1 MSILLVCQH
10 RESESWYAAF
20 KEKNPDLDIQ
30 VYPDVDDAEGIEFAI
45 SWRHPEGLYKDF
57 PNLKVIASMGA
68 GVHHVLKDKTIPE
81 DVEITRIVDE
91 NLTRDMSDF
100 ALLNTLFHIRNYN
113 FYIGNQQEKEWE
125 TKAYQQPQK
134 TKVGI
139 LGLGVLGRAVAEKLH
154 KNNFQV
160 SGWSKSKKKSD
171 AFESYTAD
179 QFDDF
184 IAERDI
190 LICLLPLTEDT
201 EGILNYK
208 NLKKL
213 PRGAKLINLARG
225 QHLVENDLIQLLDE
239 GHLESAILDVFQEE
253 PLPKESQFWAHPKV
267 LITPHVASMT
277 DPQSVVDQ
285 IYTNIQN
292 VKSGKALLN
301 RVDRSKKY

>member
-10 RESESWYAAF
+10 RESKSWYNAF
-20 KEKNPDLDIQ
+20 KEKNPDLNIQ
-30 VYPDVDDAEGIEFAI
+30 VYPEVDDPEKVEFAI
-45 SWRHPEGLYKDF
+45 SWRHPEGIYKDY

-81 DVEITRIVDE
+81 HVEITRIVDE

-100 ALLNTLFHIRNYN
+100 ALLNTLFHIRDYN
-113 FYIGNQQEKEWE
+113 FYIGKQREKKWE

-139 LGLGVLGRAVAEKLH
+139 LGLGVLGRAVAEKLY
-154 KNNFQV
+154 KNDFQV
-160 SGWSKSKKKSD
+160 SGWSKSKKESD
-171 AFESYTAD
+171 AFDSYTAD

-184 IAERDI
+184 AAELDI
-190 LICLLPLTEDT
+190 IICLLPLTEDT

-213 PRGAKLINLARG
+213 PRSAKLINLARG
-225 QHLVENDLIQLLDE
+225 QHLVDDDLIQLLDE
-239 GHLESAILDVFQEE
+239 EHLESAILDVFQEE
-253 PLPKESQFWAHPKV
+253 PLPKESQFWSHPKV
-267 LITPHVASMT
+267 LVTPHVASMT

-285 IYTNIQN
+285 IYKNIQN
-292 VKSGKALLN
+292 VKSGEELINL
-301 RVDRSKKY
+301 VDRSKKY